1 MKIDVD
7 LFEHIIALN
16 VTVDEIYAAA
26 VFDVLK
32 IEHIKNVDV
41 QKYVRIIYD
50 FYKKRGTL
58 PSATEIKVYLDTEES
73 KKSYKAVVT
82 KFHQLNS
89 NFHPEE
95 LLTNTE
101 SYIRERAI
109 AEAMLETLQ
118 SKDKGGELD
127 PGKLLERF
135 EGACN
140 LSLVDDLGHD
150 YFYQV
155 DKHIKDL
162 QETFKYIPT
171 GYKWLDKMLGG
182 GIMET
187 GRALY
192 IFSGGTNSGKSIVLG
207 NIAANIVEQGRCVV
221 VISLEMPET
230 VYSKRISSQISR
242 IPYAKLRDE
251 SEQLRSYLN
260 NYKSKNPNSRLFIKE
275 YPPKGIT
282 PGHIK
287 AYIKKLVTKERVKV
301 DVVII
306 DYLNLLKPAVDQ
318 GSLYANVKS
327 IAEDVRAL
335 SYPMNFGCPIIS
347 ATQLNRAGVDVVNP
361 GMETT
366 SESMGLAHTVDF
378 MASIWSTEAEKELG
392 IINIGIQKSRF
403 GQNFGKQGFRI
414 DYDTLAI
421 DEADEVFSGEA
432 EQSQQINNTLNMLSD
447 DK

>member
-16 VTVDEIYAAA
+16 ITGDEIYAAA

-32 IEHIKNVDV
+32 LEHIKNTDV
-41 QKYVRIIYD
+41 QRYLTIIRD

-58 PSATEIKVYLDTEES
+58 PTATEIKVYLDSDELKT
-73 KKSYKAVVT
+73 SYKKVLT
-82 KFHQLNS
+82 KFHQLSTNY
-89 NFHPEE
+89 NPEE
-95 LLTNTE
+95 LLQNTE

-109 AEAMLETLQ
+109 AEAMLDTLQ

-127 PGKLLERF
+127 PGKLLEKF
-135 EGACN
+135 ESACN

-150 YFYQV
+150 YFYQI

-162 QETFKYIPT
+162 QETSKYIST

-182 GIMET
+182 GFLET

-192 IFSGGTNSGKSIVLG
+192 VFSGATNSGKSIVLG
-207 NIAANIVEQGRCVV
+207 NLAANVADQGRCVV

-230 VYSKRISSQISR
+230 VYAKRISSQITR
-242 IPYAKLRDE
+242 IPIAKLKEE
-251 SEQLRSYLN
+251 SDQLRKQLYE
-260 NYKSKNPNSRLFIKE
+260 YKEKNPNARLFIKE
-275 YPPKGIT
+275 YPPKGVT
-282 PGHIK
+282 PSHIK
-287 AYIKKLVTKERVKV
+287 AYIKKLMIKERVKV
-301 DVVII
+301 DLVII
-306 DYLNLLKPAVDQ
+306 DYLNLLKPATDQ

-335 SYPMNFGCPIIS
+335 SYPLNFGCSVVS
-347 ATQLNRAGVDVVNP
+347 ATQLNRAGVDAVNP
-361 GMETT
+361 GLETT

-378 MASIWSTEAEKELG
+378 MGSLWSSEAERELG
-392 IINIGIQKSRF
+392 IINIGLQKSRF
-403 GQNFGKQGFRI
+403 GPNFGKQAFRI

-421 DEADEVFSGEA
+421 DETDDVFSEST
-432 EQSQQINNTLNMLSD
+432 EQTQQISNTLNILGE
-447 DK
+447 K